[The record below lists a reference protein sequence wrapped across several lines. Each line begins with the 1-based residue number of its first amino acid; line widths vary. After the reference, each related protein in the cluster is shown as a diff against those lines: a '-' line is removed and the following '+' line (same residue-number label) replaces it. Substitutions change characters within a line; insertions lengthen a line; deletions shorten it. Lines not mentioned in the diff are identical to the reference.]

1 VMDCRF
7 LETALE
13 QACDPGLV
21 FQVLSQETYLYVYIN
36 RDGDVAVDFDDLTQR
51 VRGAIVAER
60 LKEIRWLCLYSRPF
74 GTDDPDWE
82 LVLEL
87 QPPTLVLDPL
97 PPRTQ
102 SRSASMAARTVRQTD
117 TTVLLHDE
125 TDVFDQA
132 NMEAPAPSIDDV
144 DLNWSS
150 PSDGGSSLPSTL
162 GLDATAAPPSKSP
175 STQDLSTFLQLPEE
189 EDADLADL
197 PIVTV
202 PAVDRPM
209 VDRDPKDADP
219 KAVES
224 NAADPEPA
232 DPKVVEAKAADP
244 KVAEAKQAIGDY
256 CFVRNPMLLT
266 SDIQPPSGHLSQLLM
281 AFHALGESAQMELL
295 PHFSDWF
302 RQKGFPQ
309 ELPWSPLQRAWI
321 DGSALEGNDQRRAPI
336 WFSRYCYD
344 PAATAQAIER
354 LQRPKA
360 EADEPEAPQG
370 QAESDAPQ
378 RAEQK
383 QVETNRPVVAIG
395 GFAESLVE
403 KVEPYQP
410 KFPAWAP
417 LVALGVASFVAI
429 VSTFFASSSFAGSS
443 DVVCKLSKSPKYC
456 KLAVEMVG
464 SEPISKAKDS
474 GKFLTN
480 TEKEYAS
487 FACYRQA
494 EGLYGSEPFKVEV
507 KDVAKGLVLTDM
519 MVKNERP
526 GAKTPT
532 VRVACLATAVEGKA
546 VPLRVATIP
555 ENWPKEP
562 YQDESGLSA
571 MSKFAHI
578 QRNPIVRIST
588 VFVFT
593 TAGLFLAAIL
603 NLGIRIYSMEAVVLT
618 ALSLG
623 ILETIVF
630 SLVPIGGIPAVMAV
644 DMLLLFG
651 LTFKIKG
658 LNLEL
663 SSGYQMISMGI
674 GVMLGV
680 RQLLTW
686 LLILSATAIVH

>member
-1 VMDCRF
+1 MDCRF

-74 GTDDPDWE
+74 GTDDPDWDV
-82 LVLEL
+82 VLEL

-97 PPRTQ
+97 PPRSQ
-102 SRSASMAARTVRQTD
+102 SRSASSIAARTVRQTD
-117 TTVLLHDE
+117 TTVLLHDD

-150 PSDGGSSLPSTL
+150 PSGGGSSLPSTL
-162 GLDATAAPPSKSP
+162 GLDVTGAPPGKS
-175 STQDLSTFLQLPEE
+175 SSNQDLSTFLQLPDDE
-189 EDADLADL
+189 ADLADL

-202 PAVDRPM
+202 PTVDRPI
-209 VDRDPKDADP
+209 VDRDPQAAAP
-219 KAVES
+219 KAAEPK
-224 NAADPEPA
+224 AAEPEPA
-232 DPKVVEAKAADP
+232 EPKAAEAKTAD
-244 KVAEAKQAIGDY
+244 AKQAIGDY

-266 SDIQPPSGHLSQLLM
+266 SDIQPPSGHLSQLLL
-281 AFHALGESAQMELL
+281 AFHVLGESAQMELL
-295 PHFSDWF
+295 AHFSDWF
-302 RQKGFPQ
+302 RQKGFPE
-309 ELPWSPLQRAWI
+309 ELPWSPAQRAWI
-321 DGSALEGNDQRRAPI
+321 DDSVLAEGNDQRRAPI
-336 WFSRYCYD
+336 WFSRYCHA
-344 PAATAQAIER
+344 PAATAQTIEQ
-354 LQRPKA
+354 LLRPKPVA
-360 EADEPEAPQG
+360 EEPEAPQDP
-370 QAESDAPQ
+370 AESEAPQ
-378 RAEQK
+378 RAQNRI
-383 QVETNRPVVAIG
+383 ETSRPATAIG
-395 GFAESLVE
+395 GFAESLAE

-410 KFPAWAP
+410 KFPEWVP
-417 LVALGVASFVAI
+417 LVALGVASFIAI
-429 VSTFFASSSFAGSS
+429 VSTFFASSSFAGGS

-464 SEPISKAKDS
+464 SEPIAKAQNS

-480 TEKEYAS
+480 SEKEAAS

-494 EGLYGSEPFKVEV
+494 ERLYRSEPVKVEV
-507 KDVAKGLVLTDM
+507 KDVSKGIILTDM
-519 MVKNERP
+519 TVKNERP
-526 GAKTPT
+526 GAEIPT
-532 VRVACLATAVEGKA
+532 VRVGCLATVIEGKP
-546 VPLRVATIP
+546 VPLRVAAIP

-562 YQDESGLSA
+562 YKDESGLSA
-571 MSKFAHI
+571 MSKFIHI
-578 QRNPIVRIST
+578 QNNPIVRVST

-593 TAGLFLAAIL
+593 TAGLFLAALL
-603 NLGIRIYSMEAVVLT
+603 NLGIRIYSMEAVVFT

-630 SLVPIGGIPAVMAV
+630 SLVPIGGIPAVMAM

-651 LTFKIKG
+651 LSFKIKG

-663 SSGYQMISMGI
+663 SSGYQIISMGI
-674 GVMLGV
+674 GLMLGV

-686 LLILSATAIVH
+686 LLILSATSLVH